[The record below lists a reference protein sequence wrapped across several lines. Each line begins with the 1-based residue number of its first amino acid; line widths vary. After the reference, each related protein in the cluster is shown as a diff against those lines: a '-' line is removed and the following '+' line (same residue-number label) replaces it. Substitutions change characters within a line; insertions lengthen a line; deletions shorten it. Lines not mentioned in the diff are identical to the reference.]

1 MTEPAEPRRYRRFPV
16 QFTAEISGGAQ
27 LMVCEASDIGAGGC
41 CATVLF
47 PLQRGQE
54 VRVRLRSDRVF
65 VEPAG
70 AATVAWTSRTPPY
83 KVGLAFSPALAE
95 AAVPF
100 LQGLLGPVK
109 LTTGRG

>member
-16 QFTAEISGGAQ
+16 QFTAEVSAGSQ
-27 LMVCEASDIGAGGC
+27 LMVCEGTDIGAGGC

-70 AATVAWTSRTPPY
+70 QATVAWTSRQPPY
-83 KVGLAFSPALAE
+83 KVGLSFSAPLAE

-109 LTTGRG
+109 LTTTR